1 MKSTL
6 AGLGLGA
13 LVCLPCLLVLG
24 GGGLA
29 LSGALT
35 AALSRDPVVM
45 AAGLSVA
52 LVGVTLGWRWLA
64 RRRACAADCALPA
77 GPKSSPE
84 PAAPPVAVRS
94 RSRPSGHR

>member
-1 MKSTL
+1 MKGTL

-24 GGGLA
+24 GGSLV

-35 AALSRDPVVM
+35 AALFHNPVVM

-52 LVGVTLGWRWLA
+52 LVGIVMSWQWLA
-64 RRRACAADCALPA
+64 RRRAA
-77 GPKSSPE
+77 G
-84 PAAPPVAVRS
+84 
-94 RSRPSGHR
+94 